1 MLLASRTGVC
11 RLGDRAGS
19 LGRNNISHQK
29 RMIKSMTCCG
39 FHTVGQTTESAK
51 RSGLFSPFCKGEAL
65 VDVAGCARN
74 NLVLQY
80 IPSEDF
86 SNLLPHMQVRDVD
99 AKEVLHQAGEPIR
112 FMYFPV
118 SALMSMLMP
127 TSDGSTVELAMVGR
141 EGFTGVSTLLNGVT
155 PREHGALT
163 KVMTVIPGTV
173 VWIKS
178 DAFMTVA
185 DSSLSVAR
193 SLRRYLSLL
202 FMEMA
207 LSVTCNRLHSL
218 EQRCAR
224 WLLTAMD
231 KSDTSEI
238 PITQEVLAGILG
250 VYRQSIVQVLN
261 DFEAAGFVR
270 RGRGFIQVET
280 REWLVAIVCECYHIG
295 RKWKLER

>member
-1 MLLASRTGVC
+1 M
-11 RLGDRAGS
+11 
-19 LGRNNISHQK
+19 NN
-29 RMIKSMTCCG
+29 
-39 FHTVGQTTESAK
+39 VGQTTESPK
-51 RSGLFSPFCKGEAL
+51 RSGLFSPFCKGETL
-65 VDVAGCARN
+65 VDVARCARN

-80 IPSEDF
+80 IPPEDF
-86 SNLLPHMQVRDVD
+86 SKLLPHMQVMEVDV
-99 AKEVLHQAGEPIR
+99 KEVLHQAGEPIR
-112 FMYFPV
+112 FIYFPI
-118 SALMSMLMP
+118 SALMTMLMP
-127 TSDGSTVELAMVGR
+127 TSDGSTVELTMVGR
-141 EGFTGVSTLLNGVT
+141 EGFTGVSALLNGVNT
-155 PREHGALT
+155 PEHGALT

-173 VWIKS
+173 VRMKS
-178 DAFMTVA
+178 DTFMAAV

-202 FMEMA
+202 FTELA

-261 DFEAAGFVR
+261 DFEAAQLVQ
-270 RGRGFIQVET
+270 RGRGSIRVET
-280 REWLVAIVCECYHIG
+280 RERLVAIACECYHAG
-295 RKWKLER
+295 RKRTRGS